1 MNENEKVIEDINA
14 SAEVTVKENEKI
26 AVIGAL
32 ETKDIKVI
40 NKAIKDIYPIDL
52 AMIAEELDSD
62 QIGCLFD
69 AIDNE
74 KLAEIVEQADED
86 LQMDMMQLLDNH
98 RIISMFE
105 YMPKDDIVDLLGEL
119 PVHRRKDIMNLI
131 KLSDRNIIQNLLGYD
146 EDTAGG
152 IMTTEYIALKGDLT
166 IEATLAKIK
175 EIAPKTEVIDTIFVL
190 NRRRQLIG
198 TVDLREI
205 LIAPYDSCLQEVM
218 NEHVISVEPEMD
230 QEEVS
235 LLVSKYDLKV
245 IPVLNKKQGMLGII
259 TVDDII
265 DVIVE
270 EHTEDM
276 LHMGGV
282 SKEED
287 VSSTLGE
294 SVRMRMPWLFV
305 NLITAF
311 LASFTVSIFEGTIA
325 QVVALASAMSIVSGM
340 GGNAGSQTLSI
351 VIRSIALGEIQLKKS
366 WRLVFKEILL
376 GIINGAGVGIVTGI
390 LMYIKYGNIYLG
402 LIIFAA
408 MVINIAIAG
417 IFGFLIPLFLKA
429 INVDPA
435 LASTIF
441 LTTATDVGGFFVFLG
456 LAQLFLPLLV

>member
-1 MNENEKVIEDINA
+1 MNEEELVEDINTGAGVSVKEDEMNAVIKALLTKDIREINRVIEDI
-14 SAEVTVKENEKI
+14 
-26 AVIGAL
+26 
-32 ETKDIKVI
+32 
-40 NKAIKDIYPIDL
+40 YPVDL

-62 QIGCLFD
+62 QIICLFN

-74 KLAEIVEQADED
+74 KLARIVEQADED
-86 LQMDMMQLLDNH
+86 LQVDMTQVLDNH

-119 PVHRRKDIMNLI
+119 PVNRRKDIINLM

-166 IEATLAKIK
+166 IEATLAKMR

-205 LIAPYDSCLQEVM
+205 LIAPYDNSLEEVM
-218 NEHVISVEPEMD
+218 NDHVISVAPEMD

-245 IPVLNKKQGMLGII
+245 IPVVNKKQGMLGII

-287 VSSTLGE
+287 VDSKLGE
-294 SVRMRMPWLFV
+294 SVRMRLPWLFV

-311 LASFTVSIFEGTIA
+311 MASFSVSLFESTIA
-325 QVVALASAMSIVSGM
+325 QVVALASAMTIVTGM

-351 VIRSIALGEIQLKKS
+351 IIRSIALGEIQLKKS
-366 WRLVFKEILL
+366 WRLVFKEIML
-376 GIINGAGVGIVTGI
+376 GVINGAAIGVVTGI
-390 LMYIKYGNIYLG
+390 FMYFKYGNFYLG
-402 LIIFAA
+402 FIIFAA
-408 MVINIAIAG
+408 MIINMVIGG
-417 IFGFLIPLFLKA
+417 IFGFLIPLILKA
-429 INVDPA
+429 IKVDPA

-441 LTTATDVGGFFVFLG
+441 LTTATDVLGFFVFLG
-456 LAQLFLPLLV
+456 LAQIFLPLLV